1 MTPYAKRYLLR
12 RKRARLEKIAVRVV
26 ILAGDQSIIGR
37 NINTARLSQT
47 TNALSTVTSQY
58 NNIAATPST
67 YRTLTAGIRN
77 LSYPENRALYSYTGV
92 GQGLAAALA
101 SQFPDEQI
109 IYVPVAFGDT
119 ALVNGPWAD
128 SAGTANADA
137 VDHINSLMA
146 TPGTK
151 LHGIYW
157 MGGITDATNAVSTA
171 AYQTELEKLI
181 VGWRDRIRGNSEAI
195 PFVIGALNPLFVSTT
210 TGAPA
215 IVAAQKAITLPNVRY
230 VDSFIGFDNV
240 QVYSASGNTSMGY
253 ALAGMTTICNETF
266 VPVNG
271 GTTLNTLDWFLRNGS
286 NASGIILNEKAYVT
300 SNAAFDAPVQVYG
313 TADYAISTDLS
324 FVGCTTQTLGI
335 RARASA
341 SFSAMSGWTLRAICT
356 SGTTLTWTLRR
367 IASGS
372 GTGNGVVV
380 GTFVEPLTA
389 NMTRNVRWE
398 LKGTSLRVLI
408 DGVEQI
414 AVTDATYNRQGANGI
429 YSFGTTATVGI
440 YLDNYVVTTI

>member
-1 MTPYAKRYLLR
+1 LTPYAKRYLLR

-47 TNALSTVTSQY
+47 TNALGTVTSQY

-67 YRTLTAGIRN
+67 YRTTTAGIRN
-77 LSYPENRALYSYTGV
+77 FTYPENRAIYGYTGV

-101 SQFPDEQI
+101 SQFPGEQI

-128 SAGTANADA
+128 STGTANADA

-181 VGWRDRIRGNSEAI
+181 NGWRNRIRGNSEAI

-230 VDSFIGFDNV
+230 VDSFIGFDNTT
-240 QVYSASGNTSMGY
+240 VYSASGNTSMGV
-253 ALAGMTTICNETF
+253 ALAGSTTICNETF

-271 GTTLNTLDWFLRNGS
+271 GTTLNTLDWFLRNGA
-286 NASGIILNEKAYVT
+286 NASGIILNERAYVI

-313 TADYAISTDLS
+313 TADYAISADLS
-324 FVGCTTQTLGI
+324 FVGCTTQSFGI

-341 SFSAMSGWTLRAICT
+341 SFSAMSGWTLRATCT
-356 SGTTLTWTLRR
+356 TGTLTWTLRR

-372 GTGNGVVV
+372 GTGTGVVV
-380 GTFVEPLTA
+380 GTFAEPLSA
-389 NMTRNVRWE
+389 DMSRNVRWE
-398 LKGTSLRVLI
+398 LKGTSLRVLV
-408 DGVEQI
+408 DGVERI

-429 YSFGTTATVGI
+429 YGIGTTATVGI